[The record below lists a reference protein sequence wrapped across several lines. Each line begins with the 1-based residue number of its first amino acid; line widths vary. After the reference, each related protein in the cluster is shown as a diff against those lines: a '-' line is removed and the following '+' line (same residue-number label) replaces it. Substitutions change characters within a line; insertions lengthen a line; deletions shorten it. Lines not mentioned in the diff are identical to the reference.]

1 VLHSL
6 RLRLLLLTVIV
17 SAVAVAAVAL
27 LSSRITSRQF
37 DRYLTTDNEANLERY
52 RAALARHYRE
62 RGGWAEVQAALEQ
75 VGAVAGKGLILV
87 DAQRSVLAAAPPEM
101 TRASIEVTPQH
112 RVSFELREAR
122 ATGER
127 GRFEERVE
135 KGVLMNAPRVAIT
148 GARGETA
155 GTLYVVPLGGGGAA
169 QNNESEF
176 VGAINRSLVLAGLL
190 AGATALLVTFALSR
204 RILGPVEALTGAVRR
219 MAGGDL
225 AQRVRVQSRD
235 EIGELARAFNAMA
248 DGLARAEQLRRNMV
262 NDIAHE
268 LRTPLTNLR
277 CQIEALQDGL
287 AAPTPEVMA
296 SLHEE
301 AMLLNRLV
309 GDLQELALAEAG
321 QLRLERG
328 PVSVR
333 DVITQVTGAF
343 EAQAAG
349 KGIALVSDVPRELP
363 AIYADAERVGQ
374 MLRNLLANAVA
385 HTPRGGSVS
394 VGARAAGGQVE
405 IVVADTGAGIEP
417 EHLPNVF
424 ERFYR
429 VDGSRA
435 RSTGGAGLGLAIVK
449 QLAEAQG
456 GGVRVESEV
465 GSGSSFF
472 VTLPTFG
479 VGSSES
485 SHR

>member
-122 ATGER
+122 ATEER

-204 RILGPVEALTGAVRR
+204 RTLGPVEALTGAVRR

-333 DVITQVTGAF
+333 DVITQVAGAF

-349 KGIALVSDVPRELP
+349 KGIALVSEVPRRLP

-394 VGARAAGGQVE
+394 VRARAAGEQVE
-405 IVVADTGAGIEP
+405 IVVADTGAGIER

-435 RSTGGAGLGLAIVK
+435 RATGGAGLGLAIVK
-449 QLAEAQG
+449 QLAEAHG

-465 GSGSSFF
+465 GGGSSFF
-472 VTLPTFG
+472 VTLPEYTNQNR
-479 VGSSES
+479 E
-485 SHR
+485 R

>member
-27 LSSRITSRQF
+27 LSSRIASRQF
-37 DRYLTTDNEANLERY
+37 DRYLTTDHEANLERY
-52 RAALARHYRE
+52 RAALTRHYRE
-62 RGGWAEVQAALEQ
+62 HGGWAEVQAALEQ

-87 DAQRSVLAAAPPEM
+87 DAQRNVLAAAPPEM
-101 TRASIEVTPQH
+101 ARASIEVTPQH
-112 RVSFELREAR
+112 RVSFELREAH

-127 GRFEERVE
+127 GRVEERVE
-135 KGVLMNAPRVAIT
+135 KGVLVNTPRVTIT
-148 GARGETA
+148 DTRGEA
-155 GTLYVVPLGGGGAA
+155 VGTLYVVPLGGGGVE
-169 QNNESEF
+169 QNNESAF

-225 AQRVRVQSRD
+225 SQRVAVQSKD
-235 EIGELARAFNAMA
+235 EVGELARAFNAMA

-343 EAQAAG
+343 EAQAVG
-349 KGIALVSDVPRELP
+349 KGIALTSDVPRELP

-385 HTPRGGSVS
+385 HTPRGGSVR
-394 VGARAAGGQVE
+394 VGARDAGGQVE

-456 GGVRVESEV
+456 GDVRVESEV
-465 GSGSSFF
+465 GGGSSFF

-485 SHR
+485 NHR

>member
-62 RGGWAEVQAALEQ
+62 RGSWAEVQTALEQ

-101 TRASIEVTPQH
+101 ARASIEVTPQH

-190 AGATALLVTFALSR
+190 AGAAALLVTFALSR

-449 QLAEAQG
+449 QLAEAHG

-465 GSGSSFF
+465 CGGSSFF

>member
-1 VLHSL
+1 
-6 RLRLLLLTVIV
+6 
-17 SAVAVAAVAL
+17 
-27 LSSRITSRQF
+27 
-37 DRYLTTDNEANLERY
+37 
-52 RAALARHYRE
+52 
-62 RGGWAEVQAALEQ
+62 
-75 VGAVAGKGLILV
+75 
-87 DAQRSVLAAAPPEM
+87 
-101 TRASIEVTPQH
+101 
-112 RVSFELREAR
+112 
-122 ATGER
+122 
-127 GRFEERVE
+127 
-135 KGVLMNAPRVAIT
+135 
-148 GARGETA
+148 
-155 GTLYVVPLGGGGAA
+155 
-169 QNNESEF
+169 
-176 VGAINRSLVLAGLL
+176 
-190 AGATALLVTFALSR
+190 
-204 RILGPVEALTGAVRR
+204 VRR